1 MRYTYPRL
9 LADEASRATIVR
21 LRDDGWLDWQ
31 TLSIL
36 ANVRWNWRMRDA
48 GVQFGVGDPR
58 EASRLAREPETPDS
72 PEVPL
77 EAFDDDEVAFN
88 ARVQT
93 ATFAQTWGLRGR
105 VEHRDEHAMLDL
117 LVRRFGFRV
126 DDVPHRDIL
135 DCLDENGRLLPF
147 VEPEPDAGA

>member
-1 MRYTYPRL
+1 MRH
-9 LADEASRATIVR
+9 
-21 LRDDGWLDWQ
+21 
-31 TLSIL
+31 
-36 ANVRWNWRMRDA
+36 A
-48 GVQFGVGDPR
+48 GIQIGVGDAR
-58 EASRLAREPETPDS
+58 KASRLAREPETSDS

-93 ATFAQTWGLRGR
+93 ATFARTWGLRGR
-105 VEHRDEHAMLDL
+105 VEHRDEHAMRDL
-117 LVRRFGFRV
+117 LVGRFGFSV

-147 VEPEPDAGA
+147 VEPGLDAEA